1 MKRRVFVVM
10 VLLFA
15 VPFFCFAAGSAEKSK
30 SDEKIV
36 RVVTTGSF
44 YPHIFTDKNGNLTG
58 FEYDVIEEIAKRIGY
73 KAEWQL
79 ASEGLYGYIDSGRA
93 DTIANSVTVTEK
105 RRQTYDFT
113 EIYLYDE
120 IRMVVR
126 SDDPAKSVDDLQ
138 GRKVCIEYGGV
149 LQQFFD
155 NYNKNLPDDKKIKT
169 VVTEGSLLE
178 NLELGRFDAFPLSI
192 LSFDRI
198 KERGQYN
205 FKMVGESIIISPS
218 AYPFSKNADPKLVEA
233 FSKTI
238 KEMHK
243 DGTLSALSQK
253 YFKQEAT
260 KAK

>member
-1 MKRRVFVVM
+1 MKKIFLI
-10 VLLFA
+10 LLLLS
-15 VPFFCFAAGSAEKSK
+15 VSVFCFAAGSAEKSK

-126 SDDPAKSVDDLQ
+126 SNDPAKSVDDLQ

-178 NLELGRFDAFPLSI
+178 NLEMGRFDAFPLSI

-198 KERGQYN
+198 KERGKYD

-218 AYPFSKNADPKLVEA
+218 AYPFSKNADPKLVA
-233 FSKTI
+233 GFNRAI

-253 YFKQEAT
+253 YFKRDAT
-260 KAK
+260 KAE